1 MRKRSWCCSALLT
14 VAFTVSLNKLPS
26 SCALHKRQIKKHASA
41 AISISSKST
50 NARELR
56 RSIDDDREL
65 IIRGGGSTIPQTQR
79 RKLVVLLVA
88 TALFNDMVQVS
99 MLLPIIHTLISNVY
113 AGDNM
118 ELMLGVF
125 FASKDICQ
133 MSFAPI
139 AGVLTS
145 KTSAN
150 TALISSTVGLG
161 LATFVFAEA
170 TTFWHLLLARGAQGA
185 ASAAVLC
192 GGMSLIAETHP
203 QSIRGSAMGIAQTGM
218 AFGLLCGPLI
228 GGAIV

>member
-1 MRKRSWCCSALLT
+1 MRKRSWRCSALLT
-14 VAFTVSLNKLPS
+14 GIAFTASLNKLPS
-26 SCALHKRQIKKHASA
+26 SCALYLHKRQIKKHASA

-56 RSIDDDREL
+56 RSIDDDRQL

-133 MSFAPI
+133 RCFDI
-139 AGVLTS
+139 QNFGEYCINIIYGGVGTC
-145 KTSAN
+145 N
-150 TALISSTVGLG
+150 
-161 LATFVFAEA
+161 
-170 TTFWHLLLARGAQGA
+170 
-185 ASAAVLC
+185 LC
-192 GGMSLIAETHP
+192 L
-203 QSIRGSAMGIAQTGM
+203 R
-218 AFGLLCGPLI
+218 
-228 GGAIV
+228 